1 MWYYIG
7 HSAQRSSQ
15 LTEEIN
21 MIEDP
26 NDKLNLEEL
35 EIEIDEE
42 GQIETSSEE
51 PKAPEPETPDTDIE
65 EDDDE
70 ADDTAEDST
79 EDVTEEEVSEDKKLY
94 GKRAEK
100 RIKRLVKQRKE
111 LEERLI
117 ALEEEKVKF
126 TKERSE
132 LVGRS
137 AESEL
142 AAVTQYGDRLKA
154 QEREVLA
161 SLRSAKEA
169 GDVDKEIDATDKLAS
184 IKAEALVVRQYEER
198 AKNASSQKV
207 SAEETV
213 EERPRAVV
221 PDRKAVNWQKRNS
234 WFGGSNQSEKIM
246 TQAAMIVHKEL
257 IDEGIY
263 PDSDPDEYYNE
274 LDSRVRSEFPDKFK
288 QSSSAKKV
296 QVVGGGTRT
305 SPSGKLKVTLSK
317 SEVET
322 ANKLGVSLQ
331 EYARQK
337 IRRDES
343 AR

>member
-1 MWYYIG
+1 
-7 HSAQRSSQ
+7 
-15 LTEEIN
+15 

-26 NDKLNLEEL
+26 KQEELSQEDEL

-42 GQIETSSEE
+42 GQTETSSEE
-51 PKAPEPETPDTDIE
+51 LDAPEQETPETEVDE
-65 EDDDE
+65 EE
-70 ADDTAEDST
+70 LVENTTEETPT
-79 EDVTEEEVSEDKKLY
+79 EDEEESDDKKMY

-111 LEERLI
+111 LEEKLQ
-117 ALEEEKVKF
+117 ALEDEKVKF
-126 TKERSE
+126 QKERQE

-161 SLRSAKEA
+161 TLRDAKTN
-169 GDVDKEIDATDKLAS
+169 GDVDKEIEATDKLAS
-184 IKAEALVVRQYEER
+184 IKAEALVVKQYEER
-198 AKNASSQKV
+198 AKSASTKQKV
-207 SAEETV
+207 SDEETDKQP
-213 EERPRAVV
+213 EQQRA
-221 PDRKAVNWQKRNS
+221 PDRKALQWQKRNS
-234 WFGGSNQSEKIM
+234 WFGGNNQSEKIM

-263 PDSDPDEYYNE
+263 PDADPDEYYNE
-274 LDSRVRSEFPDKFK
+274 LDARIRTEFPEKFK
-288 QSSSAKKV
+288 QNSSAKKV
-296 QVVGGGTRT
+296 QVVAGGTRT
-305 SPSGKLKVTLSK
+305 SPSGKQKDTLTK

-322 ANKLGVSLQ
+322 ANKMGVSLQ

-337 IRRDES
+337 MRLNQ

>member
-1 MWYYIG
+1 
-7 HSAQRSSQ
+7 
-15 LTEEIN
+15 
-21 MIEDP
+21 MIEEP
-26 NDKLNLEEL
+26 KEPINQEEEL
-35 EIEIDEE
+35 EVVIDEE
-42 GQIETSSEE
+42 GQVETSSEE
-51 PKAPEPETPDTDIE
+51 PKAPEQETPKTEEPEE
-65 EDDDE
+65 EDVADE
-70 ADDTAEDST
+70 TADEST
-79 EDVTEEEVSEDKKLY
+79 EETEEEEGSEDKKLY

-111 LEERLI
+111 LEEKLA

-126 TKERSE
+126 KRENQE

-137 AESEL
+137 ADSEL

-161 SLRSAKEA
+161 SLRTAKEA

-198 AKNASSQKV
+198 AKSASTKQKV
-207 SAEETV
+207 SDEETV
-213 EERPRAVV
+213 EQVAPQKA
-221 PDRKAVNWQKRNS
+221 PDRKALQWQKRNS
-234 WFGGSNQSEKIM
+234 WFGGNNQSEKIM
-246 TQAAMIVHKEL
+246 TQAAMIVHQEL
-257 IDEGIY
+257 IEEGIY

-274 LDSRVRSEFPDKFK
+274 LDARVRTEFPEKFK
-288 QSSSAKKV
+288 QDSSAKKV
-296 QVVGGGTRT
+296 QVVAGGTRT
-305 SPSGKLKVTLSK
+305 SPSGKQKVTLTK

-331 EYARQK
+331 EYARHK

>member
-1 MWYYIG
+1 
-7 HSAQRSSQ
+7 
-15 LTEEIN
+15 

-26 NDKLNLEEL
+26 KQEELSQEDEL

-42 GQIETSSEE
+42 GQTETSSEE
-51 PKAPEPETPDTDIE
+51 LDAPEQETPETEVDE
-65 EDDDE
+65 EE
-70 ADDTAEDST
+70 LVENTTEETPT
-79 EDVTEEEVSEDKKLY
+79 EDEEESDDKKMY

-111 LEERLI
+111 LEEKLQ
-117 ALEEEKVKF
+117 ALEDEKVKF
-126 TKERSE
+126 QKERQE

-161 SLRSAKEA
+161 TLRDAKTN
-169 GDVDKEIDATDKLAS
+169 GDVDKEIEATDKLAS
-184 IKAEALVVRQYEER
+184 IKAEALVVKQYEER
-198 AKNASSQKV
+198 AKSASTKQKV
-207 SAEETV
+207 SDEETDKQP
-213 EERPRAVV
+213 EQQRA
-221 PDRKAVNWQKRNS
+221 PDRKALQWQKRNS
-234 WFGGSNQSEKIM
+234 WFGGNNQSEKIM

-263 PDSDPDEYYNE
+263 PDADPDEYYNE
-274 LDSRVRSEFPDKFK
+274 LDARIRTEFPEKFK
-288 QSSSAKKV
+288 QNSSAKKV
-296 QVVGGGTRT
+296 QVVAGGTRT
-305 SPSGKLKVTLSK
+305 SPSGKQKVTLTK

-322 ANKLGVSLQ
+322 ANKMGVSLQ

-337 IRRDES
+337 MRLNQ

>member
-1 MWYYIG
+1 
-7 HSAQRSSQ
+7 
-15 LTEEIN
+15 

-137 AESEL
+137 ADSEL
-142 AAVTQYGDRLKA
+142 AAVVQYGDRLKA

-213 EERPRAVV
+213 EERPRAVA

-305 SPSGKLKVTLSK
+305 SPSGKQKVTLSK

>member
-1 MWYYIG
+1 
-7 HSAQRSSQ
+7 
-15 LTEEIN
+15 

-42 GQIETSSEE
+42 DQIETSSEE

-65 EDDDE
+65 EEDDE
-70 ADDTAEDST
+70 AEDTAEDST
-79 EDVTEEEVSEDKKLY
+79 ENVTEEEVSEDKKLY

-111 LEERLI
+111 LEERLA

-126 TKERSE
+126 KRENQE

-137 AESEL
+137 ADSEL

-198 AKNASSQKV
+198 AKNASSPKV
-207 SAEETV
+207 SVEETV
-213 EERPRAVV
+213 EEKPQAVA

-274 LDSRVRSEFPDKFK
+274 LDSRVRAEFPDKFK

-305 SPSGKLKVTLSK
+305 SPSGKQKVTLSK

>member
-1 MWYYIG
+1 
-7 HSAQRSSQ
+7 
-15 LTEEIN
+15 

-42 GQIETSSEE
+42 DQIETSSEE

-65 EDDDE
+65 EEDDE
-70 ADDTAEDST
+70 AEDTAEDST
-79 EDVTEEEVSEDKKLY
+79 ENVTEEEVSEDKKLY

-111 LEERLI
+111 LEERLT

-137 AESEL
+137 ADSEL
-142 AAVTQYGDRLKA
+142 AAVVQYGDRLKA
-154 QEREVLA
+154 QEREVLS

-213 EERPRAVV
+213 EEKPQAVA

-305 SPSGKLKVTLSK
+305 SPSGKQKVTLSK

>member
-1 MWYYIG
+1 
-7 HSAQRSSQ
+7 
-15 LTEEIN
+15 

-137 AESEL
+137 ADSEL
-142 AAVTQYGDRLKA
+142 AAVVQYGDRLKA

-213 EERPRAVV
+213 EERPRAVA

>member
-1 MWYYIG
+1 
-7 HSAQRSSQ
+7 
-15 LTEEIN
+15 

-111 LEERLI
+111 LEERLT

-137 AESEL
+137 ADSEL
-142 AAVTQYGDRLKA
+142 AAVVQYGDRLKA

-198 AKNASSQKV
+198 AKSASAQKV
-207 SAEETV
+207 STEETV
-213 EERPRAVV
+213 ETKPQATL
-221 PDRKAVNWQKRNS
+221 PDRKAVTWQKRNS
-234 WFGGSNQSEKIM
+234 WFGGNNQSEKIM
-246 TQAAMIVHKEL
+246 TQAAMIIHKEL
-257 IDEGIY
+257 IEEGIY

-274 LDSRVRSEFPDKFK
+274 LDARVRTEFPGKFK
-288 QSSSAKKV
+288 QDSSVKKV
-296 QVVGGGTRT
+296 QVVAGGTRT
-305 SPSGKLKVTLSK
+305 SPSGKQKVTLTK

-331 EYARQK
+331 EYARHK

>member
-1 MWYYIG
+1 
-7 HSAQRSSQ
+7 
-15 LTEEIN
+15 

-26 NDKLNLEEL
+26 KQEELSQEDEL

-42 GQIETSSEE
+42 GQTETSSEE
-51 PKAPEPETPDTDIE
+51 LDAPEQETPETEVDE
-65 EDDDE
+65 EE
-70 ADDTAEDST
+70 LVENTTEETPT
-79 EDVTEEEVSEDKKLY
+79 EDEEESDDKKMY

-111 LEERLI
+111 LEEKLQ
-117 ALEEEKVKF
+117 ALEDEKVKF
-126 TKERSE
+126 QKERQE

-161 SLRSAKEA
+161 TLRDAKTN
-169 GDVDKEIDATDKLAS
+169 GDVDKEIEATDKLAS
-184 IKAEALVVRQYEER
+184 IKAEALVVKQYEER
-198 AKNASSQKV
+198 AKSASTKQKV
-207 SAEETV
+207 SDEETDKQP
-213 EERPRAVV
+213 EQQRA
-221 PDRKAVNWQKRNS
+221 PDRKALQWQKRNS
-234 WFGGSNQSEKIM
+234 WFGGNNQSEKIM

-263 PDSDPDEYYNE
+263 PDADPDEYYNE
-274 LDSRVRSEFPDKFK
+274 LDARIRTEFPEKFK
-288 QSSSAKKV
+288 QNSSAKKV
-296 QVVGGGTRT
+296 QVVAGGTRT
-305 SPSGKLKVTLSK
+305 SPSGKQKVTLTK

-322 ANKLGVSLQ
+322 ANKMGVSLQ

-337 IRRDES
+337 MRLNE

>member
-1 MWYYIG
+1 
-7 HSAQRSSQ
+7 
-15 LTEEIN
+15 

-26 NDKLNLEEL
+26 KEEINLEEEL
-35 EIEIDEE
+35 EVVIDEE
-42 GQIETSSEE
+42 GQTETSSEE
-51 PKAPEPETPDTDIE
+51 LDAPEQETPETEVDEEESVEDTTE
-65 EDDDE
+65 E
-70 ADDTAEDST
+70 TPAED
-79 EDVTEEEVSEDKKLY
+79 EEESDDKKMY

-111 LEERLI
+111 LEEKLQ
-117 ALEEEKVKF
+117 ALEDEKVKF
-126 TKERSE
+126 QKERQE

-161 SLRSAKEA
+161 TLRDAKTN
-169 GDVDKEIDATDKLAS
+169 GDVDKEIEATDKLAS
-184 IKAEALVVRQYEER
+184 IKAEALVVKQYEER
-198 AKNASSQKV
+198 AKSASTKQKV
-207 SAEETV
+207 SDEETDKQP
-213 EERPRAVV
+213 EQQRA
-221 PDRKAVNWQKRNS
+221 PDRKALQWQKRNS
-234 WFGGSNQSEKIM
+234 WFGGNNQSEKIM

-274 LDSRVRSEFPDKFK
+274 LDARIRTEFPEKFK
-288 QSSSAKKV
+288 QNSSAKKV
-296 QVVGGGTRT
+296 QVVAGGTRT
-305 SPSGKLKVTLSK
+305 SPSGKQKVTLTK

-322 ANKLGVSLQ
+322 ANKMGVSLQ

-337 IRRDES
+337 MRLKE

>member
-1 MWYYIG
+1 
-7 HSAQRSSQ
+7 
-15 LTEEIN
+15 

-42 GQIETSSEE
+42 DQIETSSEE

-65 EDDDE
+65 EEDDE
-70 ADDTAEDST
+70 AEDTAEDST
-79 EDVTEEEVSEDKKLY
+79 ENVTEEEVSEDKKLY

-111 LEERLI
+111 LEERLT

-137 AESEL
+137 ADSEL
-142 AAVTQYGDRLKA
+142 AAVVQYGDRLKA

-207 SAEETV
+207 SVEETV
-213 EERPRAVV
+213 EEKPQAVA

-305 SPSGKLKVTLSK
+305 SPSGKQKVTLSK

>member
-1 MWYYIG
+1 
-7 HSAQRSSQ
+7 
-15 LTEEIN
+15 

-26 NDKLNLEEL
+26 KQEELSQEDEL

-42 GQIETSSEE
+42 GQTETSSEE
-51 PKAPEPETPDTDIE
+51 LDAPEQETPETEVDE
-65 EDDDE
+65 EE
-70 ADDTAEDST
+70 LVENTTEETPT
-79 EDVTEEEVSEDKKLY
+79 EDEEESDDKKMY

-111 LEERLI
+111 LEEKLQ
-117 ALEEEKVKF
+117 ALEDEKVKF
-126 TKERSE
+126 QKERQE

-161 SLRSAKEA
+161 TLRDAKTN
-169 GDVDKEIDATDKLAS
+169 GDVDKEIEATDKLAS
-184 IKAEALVVRQYEER
+184 IKAEALVVKQYEER
-198 AKNASSQKV
+198 AKSASTKQKV
-207 SAEETV
+207 SDEETDKQP
-213 EERPRAVV
+213 EQQRA
-221 PDRKAVNWQKRNS
+221 PDRKALQWQKRNS

-263 PDSDPDEYYNE
+263 PDADPDEYYNE
-274 LDSRVRSEFPDKFK
+274 LDARIRTEFPEKFK
-288 QSSSAKKV
+288 QNSSAKKV
-296 QVVGGGTRT
+296 QVVAGGTRT
-305 SPSGKLKVTLSK
+305 SPSGKQKVTLTK

-322 ANKLGVSLQ
+322 ANKMGVSLQ

-337 IRRDES
+337 MRLNQ